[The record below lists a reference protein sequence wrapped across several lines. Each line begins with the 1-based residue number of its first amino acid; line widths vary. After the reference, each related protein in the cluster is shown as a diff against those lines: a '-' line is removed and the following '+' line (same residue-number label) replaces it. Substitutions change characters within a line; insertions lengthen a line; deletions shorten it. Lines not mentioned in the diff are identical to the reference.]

1 MGSRRGDSSI
11 KKRQGA
17 PCLRIVPLRRRDSIV
32 AAPFFYLLLGG
43 VDVGIRGGVG
53 FFSLGFGLGLGS
65 LLVGDSLGLGGLGVS
80 DSLVG
85 LGVGGGFLHFFVG
98 LGGSFLFLGLGLG
111 DIGVGLDG
119 GLHGWRGDGGARL
132 AQGSGQMRRWRRGWR
147 RGWRSACSW

>member
-98 LGGSFLFLGLGLG
+98 LDGS
-111 DIGVGLDG
+111 
-119 GLHGWRGDGGARL
+119 LHGWRGDGGA
-132 AQGSGQMRRWRRGWR
+132 GGWR
-147 RGWRSACSW
+147 RGLGKCGAGGEGGDEGGDQLVHG